1 MTGHASKYRKTSS
14 FDLMHSFVKTN
25 TTAIMYTRE
34 ASNYT
39 SVPTYGHKA
48 HSHISHS
55 LYSCFVL
62 IRTHLDPKVGRVCPL
77 FKVGC
82 HVTLSLYVRYIRQ
95 TNVFVNENGLPS
107 HLAVKMGDLQQVH
120 TTYIQ
125 SLIISPF
132 S

>member
-1 MTGHASKYRKTSS
+1 MTTLQYQ
-14 FDLMHSFVKTN
+14 L
-25 TTAIMYTRE
+25 TAIKRTAILATAYTVVLSFLGPIWTRKLGVS
-34 ASNYT
+34 A
-39 SVPTYGHKA
+39 
-48 HSHISHS
+48 
-55 LYSCFVL
+55 LY
-62 IRTHLDPKVGRVCPL
+62 CPGE

-125 SLIISPF
+125 SLISRYF
-132 S
+132 RKENLVSHKHARDMTNQ

>member
-1 MTGHASKYRKTSS
+1 
-14 FDLMHSFVKTN
+14 
-25 TTAIMYTRE
+25 MYTRE
-34 ASNYT
+34 ASDYT
-39 SVPTYGHKA
+39 PVPTYGHKA

-55 LYSCFVL
+55 LYSCFVF
-62 IRTHLDPKVGRVCPL
+62 IRTRKSGVSADHCPGE

-82 HVTLSLYVRYIRQ
+82 HVTLRLYVRYIRQ

-125 SLIISPF
+125 SLISRYFPKETLV
-132 S
+132 SHKHARDRTNQ